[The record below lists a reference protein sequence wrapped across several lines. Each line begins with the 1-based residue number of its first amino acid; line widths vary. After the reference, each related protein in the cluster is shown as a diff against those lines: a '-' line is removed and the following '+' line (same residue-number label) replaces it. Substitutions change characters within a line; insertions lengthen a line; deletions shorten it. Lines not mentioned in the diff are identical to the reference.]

1 MRYDGK
7 YNMTSSPV
15 TEGSN
20 TLGFKTCFPDILVLR
35 WLLHAYHLVYRALT
49 SQGNFSC
56 FPSAAASAGPT

>member
-35 WLLHAYHLVYRALT
+35 WLLHAYHLVYR
-49 SQGNFSC
+49 Q
-56 FPSAAASAGPT
+56 